1 MQRKITRPES
11 PKAGI
16 PPMSLDPALRS
27 RIESLLQSNRVV
39 LFMKGQPSMPQCGFS
54 AKAVGA
60 LSTLGVDYAHV
71 NVLADQDI
79 REGIKAYGDW
89 PTIPQLYIDGELVGG
104 SDIIE
109 QMSNSGE
116 LRFAARRGRAGP
128 HAAEDH
134 HHPGRRRNVVATRPP
149 MPARAARC
157 ALSIN
162 AQFQPNFQLA
172 QFDAN
177 AIAAESNGVRIQF
190 DLASA
195 RRAEGIT
202 IDWVD
207 DIRGKGLAIDNPN
220 APKPVQT
227 LSPAEADVRVA
238 AGEVLLV
245 DVRPAEER
253 AIAAVKLPFKTFDGN
268 GRAELEALPKDTAI
282 AFLCRSG
289 GRSQQA
295 AEEFRALGF
304 SNVYNVVGGTNAW
317 ADEMDSG
324 VGEVLRSEPLPSGR
338 GVGVRVRSIRCWRS
352 RRTLIRA
359 TGTFSRREKGKAA
372 IR

>member
-1 MQRKITRPES
+1 
-11 PKAGI
+11 
-16 PPMSLDPALRS
+16 MSLDPALRS
-27 RIESLLQSNRVV
+27 RIESLLHSNRVV
-39 LFMKGQPSMPQCGFS
+39 LFMKGQPNMPQCGFS

-71 NVLADQDI
+71 NVLADQEI
-79 REGIKAYGDW
+79 REGIKQYGDW

-116 LRFAARRGRAGP
+116 LASLLGVPAPDRTPPNITITPAAAEMLANALADAGP
-128 HAAEDH
+128 GGAL
-134 HHPGRRRNVVATRPP
+134 V
-149 MPARAARC
+149 
-157 ALSIN
+157 LSIN

-195 RRAEGIT
+195 RRADGIT
-202 IDWVD
+202 SDWVED
-207 DIRGKGLAIDNPN
+207 VRGKGLAIDNPN
-220 APKPVQT
+220 APKPVQL
-227 LSPAEADVRVA
+227 LSPKEADTKVRA
-238 AGEVLLV
+238 SELLLV

-253 AIAAVKLPFKTFDGN
+253 AMASVSLPFKTFDGN
-268 GRAELEALPKDTAI
+268 GRAELESLPKDTAL

-295 AEEFRALGF
+295 AEEFLALGF
-304 SNVYNVVGGTNAW
+304 RNIYNVVGGINAW
-317 ADEMDSG
+317 ADEVDAS
-324 VGEVLRSEPLPSGR
+324 L
-338 GVGVRVRSIRCWRS
+338 
-352 RRTLIRA
+352 T
-359 TGTFSRREKGKAA
+359 KY
-372 IR
+372 

>member
-1 MQRKITRPES
+1 
-11 PKAGI
+11 
-16 PPMSLDPALRS
+16 MSLDPALRS

-60 LSTLGVDYAHV
+60 LSALDIDYAHV

-79 REGIKAYGDW
+79 REGIKAYGEW

-116 LRFAARRGRAGP
+116 LASLLGVAAPDRTPPSITVTPAAAEMLANAAADAGP
-128 HAAEDH
+128 GGAL
-134 HHPGRRRNVVATRPP
+134 
-149 MPARAARC
+149 

-195 RRAEGIT
+195 RRADGIT

-220 APKPVQT
+220 APKPVQA

-304 SNVYNVVGGTNAW
+304 SNVYNVMGGTNAW
-317 ADEMDSG
+317 ADEIGSG
-324 VGEVLRSEPLPSGR
+324 L
-338 GVGVRVRSIRCWRS
+338 
-352 RRTLIRA
+352 A
-359 TGTFSRREKGKAA
+359 KY
-372 IR
+372 